1 MFEAELAFGGIEIDA
16 FASLYLGGA
25 AAEGCDCFCVIAWRF
40 GGFALVLGVGSFVH
54 RVRAAHFSSGRA
66 KATIWP
72 PEGRL
77 DLPPPA
83 EITTYCLP
91 SML

>member
-25 AAEGCDCFCVIAWRF
+25 AAQGFDCCCVIAGPF
-40 GGFALVLGVGSFVH
+40 GGFTVVLGFGGFVH
-54 RVRAAHFSSGRA
+54 GVRAVHFSSGRA
-66 KATIWP
+66 KATMCP

-77 DLPPPA
+77 LLPPPA
-83 EITTYCLP
+83 EMTTYCLP

>member
-1 MFEAELAFGGIEIDA
+1 MAFGGIEIDA
-16 FASLYLGGA
+16 FALLHLDGA
-25 AAEGCDCFCVIAWRF
+25 AAEGFDCCCVLAGCF
-40 GGFALVLGVGSFVH
+40 GGSEVVVRVVSFVH
-54 RVRAAHFSSGRA
+54 GGRAAHFSSGRA
-66 KATIWP
+66 KATMWP

-91 SML
+91 SIL